1 MRLYLK
7 FVSMHLKRSMAYR
20 QSFFLSTLGQFL
32 ISFSAFLSMW
42 FLLSRFGT
50 VGGYTLGECM
60 LCAGVTLSGFSLA
73 ECFFR
78 GFDRFSGLVRSAG
91 FDRVMLRP
99 RGLMLQV
106 LCDDIEFARLGK
118 LIQSIVML
126 AWGVAR
132 SPVAWTPWRALVLL
146 LMVAGGTVIFA
157 ALFILYAALCFFTLE
172 GLEVVN
178 IFTHGM
184 REYGVYPLD
193 VYGGGILKFCTFVI
207 PYALFQYYP
216 LMALLGRTEHRLL
229 GLMPLL
235 TPLFLLPCA
244 ALWQIGVRRYKSA
257 GS

>member
-7 FVSMHLKRSMAYR
+7 FVAMHLKRSMAYK
-20 QSFFLSTLGQFL
+20 QSFFMSTLGQFL

-78 GFDRFSGLVRSAG
+78 GFDRFSGIVKSAG

-118 LIQSIVML
+118 LIQGVGMLIWGIAIAPVTWTAGRVALLFVMIL
-126 AWGVAR
+126 
-132 SPVAWTPWRALVLL
+132 
-146 LMVAGGTVIFA
+146 GGTVIFSG
-157 ALFILYAALCFFTLE
+157 LFILCAALCFFTLE
-172 GLEVVN
+172 GLEFIN
-178 IFTHGM
+178 IFTDGM